1 MLPVQRETILTVANL
16 RKRFRGIEVLNDVS
30 LSVSSGQ
37 VTALIGSN
45 GAGKSTL
52 LNLLSGLIAADGGT
66 IHLGGHDITRLAP
79 YARARLGLGRTFQ
92 HPRSFRSLSVLES
105 VEFAATPVADEGVL
119 RGLGSALR
127 KASPARAAMRERAL
141 HWLRLCALEARA
153 DVAARELSYGEQ
165 KLLMLAQVLAS
176 GGRLMCF
183 DELCAGLEPAL
194 IEQVK
199 TSFRALV
206 AEGKSVLFIEHNLQL
221 VRDMADWVVFLHQ
234 GTIFRQG
241 ETRVVLEDPEVVR
254 LYLGH

>member
-1 MLPVQRETILTVANL
+1 MQRVDSGTILTVSNL

-30 LSVSSGQ
+30 FSISSGQ

-52 LNLLSGLIAADGGT
+52 INLLSGLIAADGGS
-66 IHLGGHDITRLAP
+66 IHLAGHDITRLAP

-92 HPRSFRSLSVLES
+92 HPRSFRSLSALDS
-105 VEFAATPVADEGVL
+105 VEFAATPAADEGVL
-119 RGLGSALR
+119 RGLGAAFR
-127 KASPARAAMRERAL
+127 TASLSRAARRERTM

-153 DVAARELSYGEQ
+153 DVAAAELSYGEQ
-165 KLLMLAQVLAS
+165 KLLMLAQVLATGS
-176 GGRLMCF
+176 RLMCF

-199 TSFRALV
+199 SSFRSLV
-206 AEGKSVLFIEHNLQL
+206 AEGKSILFIEHNLQL
-221 VRDMADWVVFLHQ
+221 VREMADWVVFLHQ
-234 GTIFRQG
+234 GAIFRQG
-241 ETRVVLEDPEVVR
+241 AARDVLEDPEVIR